1 MTLTL
6 CCSQNGRRSARS
18 VKSGRMSL
26 MGSRATLLAQ
36 GDDVTPDDALTEEE
50 LEQECVR
57 QLGKGEFVLL
67 RIVS

>member
-1 MTLTL
+1 M
-6 CCSQNGRRSARS
+6 
-18 VKSGRMSL
+18 KSGRMSL

-36 GDDVTPDDALTEEE
+36 SDDVTPDDALTEEE